1 MQTPCQNNRD
11 NILEILKLHYTFN
24 QIIRMYLRLRRH
36 NEDQLLR
43 KWNTNPAHR
52 PDAVEPYSAQ
62 GV

>member
-1 MQTPCQNNRD
+1 
-11 NILEILKLHYTFN
+11 
-24 QIIRMYLRLRRH
+24 MYLRLRRH

-62 GV
+62 GVWRTDT